1 MSENNTP
8 SPVDDGRSAVA
19 GTRGREMSM
28 GTKFGILGL
37 IGVVTMGFVWFNA
50 LYSHKAKEKQA
61 QSAAY
66 GGGGEVY
73 TPPPPV
79 VTKPAPVPLPAPPDP
94 TSPGLGFNGQPQQTP
109 AAAPIMAY
117 SGSDNIVPAFP
128 PPAAPAPGVARLV
141 FRTVKLS
148 GRITHPSRKSSNQRF
163 YHRNQALVI

>member
-19 GTRGREMSM
+19 GARGREMSM

-66 GGGGEVY
+66 GGGGEEY
-73 TPPPPV
+73 TPPPPMV
-79 VTKPAPVPLPAPPDP
+79 HQTCSGASASPPR
-94 TSPGLGFNGQPQQTP
+94 SNG
-109 AAAPIMAY
+109 
-117 SGSDNIVPAFP
+117 SG
-128 PPAAPAPGVARLV
+128 PGVQRPTAANARRGSHNGL
-141 FRTVKLS
+141 
-148 GRITHPSRKSSNQRF
+148 
-163 YHRNQALVI
+163 